1 MDSNEVIECLKILLN
16 GVKPMGRHTKI
27 EYCNSG
33 SVEFVIKSAI
43 EWLTFYDPENTKIF
57 DKFGLQSDGDP
68 DAE

>member
-27 EYCNSG
+27 EDCNSE

-43 EWLTFYDPENTKIF
+43 DWITFYDPENTKIF
-57 DKFGLQSDGDP
+57 DKFGLQGHGDP
-68 DAE
+68 DGK